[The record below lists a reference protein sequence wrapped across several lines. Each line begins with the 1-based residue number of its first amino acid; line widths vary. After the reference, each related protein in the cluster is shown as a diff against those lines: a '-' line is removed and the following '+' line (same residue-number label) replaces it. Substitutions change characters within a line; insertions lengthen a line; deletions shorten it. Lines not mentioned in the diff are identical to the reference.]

1 MVRSIE
7 LGRAHRNEEIM
18 KILSFLF
25 SRMCLAAFLKCF
37 NCCNSFALQDFI
49 NKQFKINVAH
59 TQVVSDTIDSDDDD
73 DDDEVCDNKSNQH
86 L

>member
-1 MVRSIE
+1 MERSIE

-25 SRMCLAAFLKCF
+25 RRMCLAAFLKCF

-73 DDDEVCDNKSNQH
+73 DEVCDNKS
-86 L
+86 